1 MHKSILG
8 RWSLVKTET
17 TIREGFLHDVTYWGV
32 RAAIGA
38 IFIFH
43 STKKFD
49 PSWQQWLTNVGLPP
63 ELQLPIALAEFLG
76 GVFLIVGVLTRISS
90 AIIGII
96 LLGAIFHIK
105 GLDKFSGGTF
115 TGWEFDLVMLA
126 AASAIIVA
134 GPGRVSVSHVLK
146 KLPRYLQ

>member
-76 GVFLIVGVLTRISS
+76 GVFL
-90 AIIGII
+90 
-96 LLGAIFHIK
+96 
-105 GLDKFSGGTF
+105 
-115 TGWEFDLVMLA
+115 M
-126 AASAIIVA
+126 
-134 GPGRVSVSHVLK
+134 
-146 KLPRYLQ
+146 